1 MYYGICASSEF
12 LFSDLGELVVSQK
25 FLSNSLGYY
34 RFVLKTLDVSSS
46 NLLFSLKIPDN
57 KSLCIVHFQL
67 GYTNEGVICQIN
79 WSFVG
84 GNQKTDI

>member
-1 MYYGICASSEF
+1 MGFVQVMNFFLVILVNSSYR
-12 LFSDLGELVVSQK
+12 K
-25 FLSNSLGYY
+25 NSSVIRWVTIG
-34 RFVLKTLDVSSS
+34 FIVLKTLDVSSS